1 MSIINKNHLY
11 PLFLLLLFSTFFS
24 CSNEFEINAPAKEIP
39 IVYGLLSRAEPV
51 HYIRIERAFL
61 EEGTDAMKLAQQA
74 EQLYFEDLIV
84 EMEEEG
90 SNKSVQLQ
98 RIDGATTGLNRTEGI
113 FATSPNI
120 LYSVTAIE
128 FPLQEDG
135 IYRLTVRKPNTEDIL
150 TTAITPIVS
159 DLRLNRP
166 IPGVNKRALRIVED
180 NEITVIWAADETA
193 KFFDV
198 KMHIHYEEWNPN
210 DLNTLETKTL
220 TWTLAKNLAAID
232 GANKVE
238 LPSLDFYRFLASTLP
253 VDASRLRRL
262 TTIDLSIDAGG
273 EELFNYINVG
283 QANTGITS
291 AQVLPV
297 YTNLSSGLGI
307 FASRNS
313 FLESNFVIDSAT
325 REFLRDGELT
335 KDLNFR

>member
-1 MSIINKNHLY
+1 MINHKY
-11 PLFLLLLFSTFFS
+11 SFPLFLLLVFSSFFS
-24 CSNEFEINAPAKEIP
+24 CSNEFELNAPAKEIP

-51 HYIRIERAFL
+51 HYVRVERAFL
-61 EEGTDAMKLAQQA
+61 EEATSAFDLAQLPD
-74 EQLYFEDLIV
+74 QLYFEDIIV
-84 EMEEEG
+84 EIGEEG
-90 SNKSVQLQ
+90 SNQKVQLQ
-98 RIDGATTGLNRTEGI
+98 RIDGASTGLTRTEGI
-113 FATSPNI
+113 FATTPNI
-120 LYSVTAIE
+120 LYSVSASE
-128 FPLQEDG
+128 LPLQEDA
-135 IYRLTVRKPNTEDIL
+135 IYRLSVRRQNTEEIL
-150 TTAITPIVS
+150 TTALTPIVS

-166 IPGVNKRALRIVED
+166 IPGVNKRALRILDD
-180 NEITVIWAADETA
+180 NEVTVIWAADETA

-198 KMHIHYEEWNPN
+198 KMHINYEEWDPN

-220 TWTLAKNLAAID
+220 TWTLAKNQAAID

-238 LPSLDFYRFLASTLP
+238 LPGLDFYRFLASTLP
-253 VDASRLRRL
+253 VDATRLRRL

-283 QANTGITS
+283 QANRGITS

-313 FLESNFVIDSAT
+313 FLESDFVIDSAT
-325 REFLRDGELT
+325 RDFLTDGDLT